1 MKIQTLID
9 VQTVEWTDLI
19 GRQMTEQYS
28 LSRQHLQNQLQ
39 LLSTLTQGIQQ
50 QQLADLQLK
59 HQRYITNAP

>member
-1 MKIQTLID
+1 VKIQTLID